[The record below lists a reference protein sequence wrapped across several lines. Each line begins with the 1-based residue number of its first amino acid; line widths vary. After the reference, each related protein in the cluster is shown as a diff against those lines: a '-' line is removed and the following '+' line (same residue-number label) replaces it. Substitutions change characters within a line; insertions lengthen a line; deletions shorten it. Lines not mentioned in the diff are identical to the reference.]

1 MYNVQ
6 SYGMWHVD
14 DLQISHMDK
23 KVVEDVIKQL
33 NAKFGKECPLTT
45 TRGIVL
51 EYLGMNG
58 ASKWQAAM

>member
-1 MYNVQ
+1 
-6 SYGMWHVD
+6 
-14 DLQISHMDK
+14 MDK